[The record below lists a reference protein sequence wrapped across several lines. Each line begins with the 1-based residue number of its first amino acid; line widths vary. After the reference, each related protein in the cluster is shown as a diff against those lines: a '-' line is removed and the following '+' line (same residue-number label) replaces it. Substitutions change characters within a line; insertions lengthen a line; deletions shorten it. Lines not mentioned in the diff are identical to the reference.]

1 VTEAEAGWP
10 RIGRQLILA
19 ARSGKRVQID
29 TTLRV
34 REKAMADQQVILV
47 VDDDPMT
54 LRVVSRLLTDTGYR
68 VLTASDGEAA
78 WELLQGPLQVDL
90 LLTDVR
96 MPRMG
101 GAELGRR
108 IALSRPEIPVLYM
121 TGFALEVEWEL
132 PEDIRSTRLILK
144 PFRSE
149 ALLERVATWV
159 SREG

>member
-1 VTEAEAGWP
+1 
-10 RIGRQLILA
+10 
-19 ARSGKRVQID
+19 
-29 TTLRV
+29 
-34 REKAMADQQVILV
+34 MADQQVILV